1 LDNDT
6 ISDARKNIP
15 TDDNEN
21 PISSGNTS
29 EDTAQPIK
37 EKT

>member
-21 PISSGNTS
+21 PIPSGNNA
-29 EDTAQPIK
+29 EGIAQPVK